1 MQVSTTGKQIDVG
14 ESLRAHVS
22 GTLDRLVGK
31 YFGNPIDAQAVFAR
45 EAHLVCCDLTV
56 HVGRDILTNSHGAAG
71 DAYAAFDAAAE
82 RIDKR
87 LRRQKRRLRHHH
99 ARTAAPASPA
109 MSYVVAPEEP
119 EEGPHA
125 DGDDR
130 PPLVIAEMATS
141 VPTLSVSEAVMRID
155 LGDEGALL
163 FRNRTHGGLN
173 LVYRRADGNIGW
185 VDPDFAASEAW

>member
-1 MQVSTTGKQIDVG
+1 MQVSVKGKQIDIG
-14 ESLRAHVS
+14 ESLRKHV
-22 GTLDRLVGK
+22 GLTLDTLVGK
-31 YFGNPIDAQAVFAR
+31 YFGNAIEAQAIFAR
-45 EAHLVCCDLTV
+45 EAHLICCDLAV
-56 HVGRDILTNSHGAAG
+56 HVGRDILANSHGAAG

-87 LRRQKRRLRHHH
+87 LRRQKRRLRDHH
-99 ARTAAPASPA
+99 ARAAEPALPA

-119 EEGPHA
+119 EEAPSA

-130 PPLVIAEMATS
+130 PLVIAEMATA

-155 LGDEGALL
+155 LGDEAALL
-163 FRNRTHGGLN
+163 FRNRAHGGLN

-185 VDPDFAASEAW
+185 VDPDLAAAGAAR